1 MDDRRAVVEAYFELL
16 DSDRGLDGE
25 VRRAIAPLRSL
36 LSSNAEHAMG
46 RLKSYCAD
54 VAAALPRLPA
64 DRALS
69 KTIGVETFLRYYAA
83 ADVRALFRTPD
94 LYRGELERL
103 QDPAQQATDDLA
115 DGAELL
121 EDGRSWLVEDA
132 LLVGL
137 DGAQVV
143 QALGVAHRP
152 PLITF
157 VFSASLLRRHDV
169 RVRPARAVDAVRG
182 EHRQWSPAGL
192 PHGWSEY
199 VDAAVPR
206 AALSEV
212 RWTA

>member
-1 MDDRRAVVEAYFELL
+1 MDDRRAAVEVYFELL
-16 DSDRGLDGE
+16 DSDPGLDGE
-25 VRRAIAPLRSL
+25 VRRAVGPLRSL
-36 LSSNAEHAMG
+36 LGSNPEHALG

-64 DRALS
+64 DRTLS
-69 KTIGVETFLRYYAA
+69 KSIGVETFLRHHAA
-83 ADVRALFRTPD
+83 ADVRALIRTPD
-94 LYRGELERL
+94 LYRGELERSH
-103 QDPAQQATDDLA
+103 DPAQQAADDLA
-115 DGAELL
+115 DRTELL
-121 EDGRSWLVEDA
+121 GDGRSWLVEDT
-132 LLVGL
+132 LLAGL

-143 QALGVAHRP
+143 EALGITHRP

-157 VFSASLLRRHDV
+157 VFSAPLLRRHDV

-212 RWTA
+212 RRTA